1 MRPVRRIALALAL
14 VGVWAS
20 ASSAGEVRFP
30 LTVDYEMLRIAIR
43 KHLHEDAGGQLT
55 VRASADGCRT
65 LTVREV
71 TMYPAGGRLRIATRA
86 SARVG
91 FGFLGWCWAHTS
103 WEGHL
108 DVTAR
113 PDIDRSWTLRI
124 HELDAQLYD
133 INRQQGGVTERIFDL
148 AKGWAES
155 ELATFT
161 FDLGPPV
168 QEIKA
173 LLGAFATPSRA
184 APVATA
190 AGHPAARWRGRRQRR
205 GPGLRRPRRAAGL
218 SRPAEP
224 GAPARPA
231 DSSAGRRRSTVGTA
245 SSGSSPK
252 TWAAPSGTPASGTRC
267 STS

>member
-1 MRPVRRIALALAL
+1 M
-14 VGVWAS
+14 
-20 ASSAGEVRFP
+20 
-30 LTVDYEMLRIAIR
+30 
-43 KHLHEDAGGQLT
+43 
-55 VRASADGCRT
+55 
-65 LTVREV
+65 
-71 TMYPAGGRLRIATRA
+71 
-86 SARVG
+86 
-91 FGFLGWCWAHTS
+91 
-103 WEGHL
+103 
-108 DVTAR
+108 TAR

-190 AGHPAARWRGRRQRR
+190 LATLRPVGVAVDNDAVRVFVALDVPPVSPAPRTPEPPPGRQ
-205 GPGLRRPRRAAGL
+205 
-218 SRPAEP
+218 S
-224 GAPARPA
+224 
-231 DSSAGRRRSTVGTA
+231 
-245 SSGSSPK
+245 
-252 TWAAPSGTPASGTRC
+252 
-267 STS
+267 